1 MITAEKREKWLRHLE
16 TWKKS
21 GLSANKYCIEN
32 GINKSSFRYWID
44 RDNKKATKSESFIK
58 LKIPKTLPVN
68 GNNKFSL
75 KYESYEIMIPPAFD
89 KKDLDKILDVLKVR
103 VS

>member
-1 MITAEKREKWLRHLE
+1 MITTEKREEWLRHLE
-16 TWKKS
+16 SWKES

-44 RDNKKATKSESFIK
+44 RDNKKPTKKKSFIEV
-58 LKIPKTLPVN
+58 KIPQTLPVN

-75 KYESYEIMIPPAFD
+75 KYESYEIMIPSAFD
-89 KKDLDKILDVLKVR
+89 KTDLYKILDVLKMR
-103 VS
+103 IS